1 MIFKSLL
8 FFISFFIFLQFTQDE
23 RLVQSMKRGEEIYQ
37 DFCINCH
44 MHEGE
49 GVEGAFPPLAGSDYL
64 LEKREASIHAVKYGQ
79 KGDII
84 VNGKKYN
91 NIMLPL
97 YLSDEEV
104 ADVLN
109 YVLNSWGNK
118 GEFVTVEEVEAVKE

>member
-1 MIFKSLL
+1 MKMIVFSLSGL
-8 FFISFFIFLQFTQDE
+8 FISLFYKQDDK
-23 RLVQSMKRGEEIYQ
+23 LLQSMKRGEEIYQ

-49 GVEGAFPPLAGSDYL
+49 GVVGVFPPLAGSDYL
-64 LEKREASIHAVKYGQ
+64 IEKRQESISAVKYGQ
-79 KGDII
+79 KGEIT
-84 VNGKKYN
+84 VNGVKYN

-104 ADVLN
+104 ADVMN

-118 GEFVTVEEVEAVKE
+118 GEFVTVEEVKAIEE

>member
-1 MIFKSLL
+1 MKIIVLSLSGLFISLL
-8 FFISFFIFLQFTQDE
+8 YKQDDK
-23 RLVQSMKRGEEIYQ
+23 LIQSMKRGEEIYQ

-49 GVEGAFPPLAGSDYL
+49 GVAGVFPPLAGSDYL
-64 LEKREASIHAVKYGQ
+64 MEKRQESISAVKYGQ
-79 KGDII
+79 KGEIT
-84 VNGKKYN
+84 VNGVKYN

-104 ADVLN
+104 ADVMN

-118 GEFVTVEEVEAVKE
+118 GEFVTVEEVKAVEE

>member
-1 MIFKSLL
+1 
-8 FFISFFIFLQFTQDE
+8 
-23 RLVQSMKRGEEIYQ
+23 
-37 DFCINCH
+37 

-49 GVEGAFPPLAGSDYL
+49 GVIGAFPPLAGADYL
-64 LEKREASIHAVKYGQ
+64 LQKRTESIHAVKFGQ
-79 KGDII
+79 KGEIT
-84 VNGKKYN
+84 VNGVKYN

-118 GEFVTVEEVEAVKE
+118 GEFVTVEEVKAVVE

>member
-1 MIFKSLL
+1 MKLATLFIL
-8 FFISFFIFLQFTQDE
+8 FFLWWQCPQDDK
-23 RLVQSMKRGEEIYQ
+23 LMQSMIRGEGIYE

-49 GVEGAFPPLAGSDYL
+49 GVIGAFPTLAGADYL
-64 LEKREASIHAVKYGQ
+64 LQKRTESIHAVKFGQ
-79 KGDII
+79 KGEIT
-84 VNGKKYN
+84 VNGVKYN

-118 GEFVTVEEVEAVKE
+118 GEFVTVEEVKAVVE